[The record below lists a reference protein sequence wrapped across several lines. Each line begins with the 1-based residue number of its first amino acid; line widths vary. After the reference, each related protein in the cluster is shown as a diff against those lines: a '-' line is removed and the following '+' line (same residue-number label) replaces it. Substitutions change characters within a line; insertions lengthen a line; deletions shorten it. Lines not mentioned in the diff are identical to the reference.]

1 MFKNIQK
8 MFKDIQKML
17 KGLNDVELQSVM
29 NYCKRETRTR
39 SLFDAFDNIF
49 SESNRII
56 AIHLNNGNIVYI
68 DNILEII
75 SLTDG
80 VAARFSILGKNPKIT
95 KETVRLEFKDNFV
108 ELPFSNCKATISFG
122 ADKCYYMS
130 ELGGV
135 KVEDENI
142 PVTALSVCRLY
153 HDCMDIPTVVSTE
166 TKEVETTSEKKSKHL
181 PFRHCSSNYTKE
193 LLDIIDSIK
202 ELSDTQSNDEVTPVQ
217 DESSNKN
224 NKVVELQNSLIALSN
239 YVDGNDDV
247 TLFVTSKEE
256 KKMQE
261 PNKWT
266 KGLVTRLYTRT
277 SSNIYN
283 KLKVTSTDS
292 GADLTFSNSMYP
304 DEFNVSVHLNDD
316 SSCPLTITK
325 TGQIKIRVD
334 DSSIISLIVSKNG
347 TDLEEE
353 QLLNLLYS

>member
-1 MFKNIQK
+1 

-17 KGLNDVELQSVM
+17 EGLDSVELQSVM
-29 NYCKRETRTR
+29 NYCERETKTR

-56 AIHLNNGNIVYI
+56 AIHLINGNIVYI

-80 VAARFSILGKNPKIT
+80 FAARFNILGRDPKFT

-108 ELPFSNCKATISFG
+108 ELPFSSGKATISFDT
-122 ADKCYYMS
+122 DKCYYMS

-135 KVEDENI
+135 KVKEEKI
-142 PVTALSVCRLY
+142 PVTALSVCRLC
-153 HDCMDIPTVVSTE
+153 HDCMDIPNSVLSE
-166 TKEVETTSEKKSKHL
+166 KKEVENASEEK
-181 PFRHCSSNYTKE
+181 PFFKNCLSNYTKKI
-193 LLDIIDSIK
+193 LGIVDDIKKIS
-202 ELSDTQSNDEVTPVQ
+202 SVQSGDEVTPAQ
-217 DESSNKN
+217 SEPSNA
-224 NKVVELQNSLIALSN
+224 NKKVLELQNSLIALSN

-247 TLFVTSKEE
+247 SLFVTSKEE

-266 KGLVTRLYTRT
+266 KGLVTRIYTRT

-283 KLKVTSTDS
+283 KLKVTPTDS
-292 GADLTFSNSMYP
+292 GADLTFSSSLHL
-304 DEFNVSVHLNDD
+304 DEFKVSVQLNDD

-325 TGQIKIRVD
+325 TGQIKIRVN

-347 TDLEEE
+347 TDLDKE
-353 QLLNLLYS
+353 QLSNLLYS